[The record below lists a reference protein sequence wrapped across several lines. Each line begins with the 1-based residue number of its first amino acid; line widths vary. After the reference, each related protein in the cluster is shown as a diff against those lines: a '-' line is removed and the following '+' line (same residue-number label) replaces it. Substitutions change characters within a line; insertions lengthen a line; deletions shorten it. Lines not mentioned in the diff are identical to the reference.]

1 MRALLCEYTH
11 GNGSVWELVVY
22 CIVSMFRVL
31 LLTLATTTLADAS
44 AGGELAGVLR
54 QDPASREALRR
65 LFDKYGGRESGRIT
79 FEGFEHLLE
88 SLGLGHVV
96 MEDHDV
102 HDHQTDD
109 GGFRSLH
116 DDDHVHTDAPPSYYR
131 AQDAFTAPSRDQQSR
146 RRRSADDDIVQQST
160 ADGTNISQVRIIVEL
175 GRIACTAY
183 TGWAK
188 KAVHFSTHCV
198 FGIVRVKLM
207 RLSPKCSSSF

>member
-1 MRALLCEYTH
+1 
-11 GNGSVWELVVY
+11 
-22 CIVSMFRVL
+22 MFRVL

-116 DDDHVHTDAPPSYYR
+116 DDDHVHTDAS
-131 AQDAFTAPSRDQQSR
+131 SRILR
-146 RRRSADDDIVQQST
+146 ERV
-160 ADGTNISQVRIIVEL
+160 
-175 GRIACTAY
+175 Y
-183 TGWAK
+183 TGP
-188 KAVHFSTHCV
+188 H
-198 FGIVRVKLM
+198 RVGPN
-207 RLSPKCSSSF
+207 RSSSVRSVSAPKLLNVL